1 MDVRTYIF
9 RLITAALLCGIL
21 HSFPSEKTTVGKIGR
36 MLSGLVIVILMISPV
51 TQISFKDLTWYLDDL
66 AAQADEYATA
76 GKIAAENSINGIIK
90 KQTEAYIFDKA
101 ESLGLE
107 IAVEVEL
114 NGDNNSVPCGV
125 TIKGEASPFAK
136 EIMSAYIEMNLG
148 IP

>member
-1 MDVRTYIF
+1 
-9 RLITAALLCGIL
+9 
-21 HSFPSEKTTVGKIGR
+21 

-66 AAQADEYATA
+66 AARADEYATA

-90 KQTEAYIFDKA
+90 KQTEAYILDKA

-136 EIMSAYIEMNLG
+136 EIMSAYIEKNLG
-148 IP
+148 IPKGQQRWN